1 MPSTKSEIS
10 GQLPLTPLVFRTFWS
25 LKVGILETNPAEITS
40 NDLAGCLLLWKFHL
54 KTTRFSGKSTLVKH
68 LSSGPRWCHQFLPM
82 LVKPKGCHTF
92 ISPLRQNG
100 RQTAN
105 VLQIHKFNEINY
117 KGSLGFWVFSSR
129 MNIRIMYV
137 KSKLIQIPMTPHF
150 GWHHFQPRF
159 CPCYHITS
167 ILKSPNTRHKSM
179 NNLRI
184 HTFAAVPFFLP
195 LHFSALPAQPG
206 S

>member
-40 NDLAGCLLLWKFHL
+40 NDLAECLLLWKFHL
-54 KTTRFSGKSTLVKH
+54 KTTNFSGKITLVKH
-68 LSSGPRWCHQFLPM
+68 QQDLSSGPRWCHQFLPM

-92 ISPLRQNG
+92 ISPWRQNG

-117 KGSLGFWVFSSR
+117 KGSLGFWVFSMR
-129 MNIRIMYV
+129 MNIRIIYV
-137 KSKLIQIPMTPHF
+137 KSKLFQTYPNPNDATFRLAPLSTTF
-150 GWHHFQPRF
+150 LSLLSHHIYP
-159 CPCYHITS
+159 
-167 ILKSPNTRHKSM
+167 
-179 NNLRI
+179 
-184 HTFAAVPFFLP
+184 
-195 LHFSALPAQPG
+195 
-206 S
+206 